1 MTEKETDK
9 AEKPSQS
16 ARTESSSA
24 VAEGFAY
31 KFRTAWMWGIFAYC
45 LYYFFNH
52 PPVELGYTGYFTII
66 TALLFCFPPVHR
78 IFLRY
83 DKPVSDTVTR
93 SLIVLALLIYYT
105 YLLEAV
111 PKPETGM
118 DAPPV
123 LEQVV
128 EEE

>member
-1 MTEKETDK
+1 M
-9 AEKPSQS
+9 
-16 ARTESSSA
+16 
-24 VAEGFAY
+24 EGAAY
-31 KFRTAWMWGIFAYC
+31 KIRTAWLWGVFVYC

-83 DKPVSDTVTR
+83 DKPVSDTITR
-93 SLIVLALLIYYT
+93 SLIVLALLVYYT

-111 PKPETGM
+111 PKPEAETV
-118 DAPPV
+118 APPAIEKTV
-123 LEQVV
+123 KT
-128 EEE
+128 EE